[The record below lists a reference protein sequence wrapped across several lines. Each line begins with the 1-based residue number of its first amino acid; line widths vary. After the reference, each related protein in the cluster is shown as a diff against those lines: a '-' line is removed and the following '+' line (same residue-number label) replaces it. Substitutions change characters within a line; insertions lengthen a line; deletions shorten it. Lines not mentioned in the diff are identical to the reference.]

1 MGSNDSAVSRAAAA
15 VGVPDLV
22 ERLARDVKG
31 ADLTSLLLAV
41 AEARAGRL
49 TAADMLRAYE
59 RDRFTGP
66 SPIDGRALLA
76 VEAELVG
83 ALPDDVDVIGL
94 APVVPLAT
102 HSALSTVPQN
112 NVVTTTRASEVAA
125 DPTSALALEAAVRRR
140 ADKATPVHLAAVQR
154 VVRAQPFSGP
164 QSFAHFGLLGVV
176 SAGRNERGL
185 PFERDALARHTAIA
199 ARAARNAGAGNV
211 EVRFSDLSADGRDGP
226 IIAAARAALGADA
239 PDVVIADDPDR
250 THGRGYYPGACFK
263 LLADGGEIGDGGL
276 VDWTQ
281 QLLSDRRERLLIS
294 GISVDRLALMRDHQR
309 R

>member
-1 MGSNDSAVSRAAAA
+1 MTSSERAVARAAAA

-22 ERLARDVKG
+22 ERLALGVKG

-41 AEARAGRL
+41 MHDRAGQL
-49 TAADMLRAYE
+49 TAADVLRAYE

-76 VEAELVG
+76 VEADLVS
-83 ALPDDVDVIGL
+83 ALSDDVDVIAL

-112 NVVTTTRASEVAA
+112 NVVSTTRASEVAA

-140 ADKATPVHLAAVQR
+140 SDKSTPVHLAAVQR

-164 QSFAHFGLLGVV
+164 RSFAHFALLGVV

-185 PFERDALARHTAIA
+185 PFERAALARHAAIA
-199 ARAARNAGAGNV
+199 ARAARRAGARSV

-226 IIAAARAALGADA
+226 IIAAAQAALRSEAA
-239 PDVVIADDPDR
+239 ELVVSDDPDR

-263 LLADGGEIGDGGL
+263 LLADGSEIGDGGF

-294 GISVDRLALMRDHQR
+294 GISVDRLALMRDPPR